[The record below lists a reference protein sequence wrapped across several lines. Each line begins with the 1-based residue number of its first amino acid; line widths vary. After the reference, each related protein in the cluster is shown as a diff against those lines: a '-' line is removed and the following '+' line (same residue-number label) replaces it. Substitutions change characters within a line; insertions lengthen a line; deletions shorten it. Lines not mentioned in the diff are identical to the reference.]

1 MTIMKIRTYPD
12 HILREAAKPVEKIT
26 EDIIA
31 LSKDMMETM
40 QLARGAGLA
49 ANQVGVPIRLIV
61 VDLKAG
67 RSNKP
72 TAIINP
78 EIIHSESEDISEE
91 GCLSVPGYYEYIKRY
106 KKVIVTGLTLDNRPF
121 QMEYDG
127 FLARVFQHEID
138 HLNGKL
144 FIDYLSPVK
153 KNIFKKRYLN
163 QKIK

>member
-1 MTIMKIRTYPD
+1 MAILKIRTYPD

-26 EDIIA
+26 EDITA
-31 LSKDMMETM
+31 LSQDMIETM

-67 RSNKP
+67 RINKP
-72 TAIINP
+72 MAILNP
-78 EIIHSESEDISEE
+78 EIIYCESEEINEE

-106 KKVIVTGLTLDNRPF
+106 KKITVKGSTLDGKPF
-121 QMEYDG
+121 QMECDG
-127 FLARVFQHEID
+127 FLARAFQHEID

-163 QKIK
+163 KHNR